1 MKNFAFIFAR
11 GGSKRIKNKNL
22 KKIKNKTLLDITID
36 QAKSIKKIDKIFL
49 STDSKKIA
57 SSVKNK
63 NIEIIIRPKS
73 LANDFSSEWR
83 AWQHAIKEVNKK
95 HNFKK
100 FICLP
105 VTSPLRKK
113 KDIEKC
119 INKLNVKNDII
130 ITIQKTDR
138 NPWFNMVKTN
148 DKNFFEIVNKKK
160 KIVDIRQKAPMVY
173 DMTTVCYVAR
183 PEFILKNKSIFSGKV
198 GALIIPQERALDIDT
213 NFDLKIA
220 RLLY

>member
-1 MKNFAFIFAR
+1 M
-11 GGSKRIKNKNL
+11 
-22 KKIKNKTLLDITID
+22 
-36 QAKSIKKIDKIFL
+36 
-49 STDSKKIA
+49 
-57 SSVKNK
+57 
-63 NIEIIIRPKS
+63 RPKS
-73 LANDFSSEWR
+73 LANNFSPEWC

-95 HNFKK
+95 YTFKK

-113 KDIEKC
+113 QDVEKC
-119 INKLNVKNDII
+119 INKLNLKNDII
-130 ITIQKTDR
+130 ITIQKTER

-148 DKNFFEIVNKKK
+148 NKNFFEIVNKIPK
-160 KIVDIRQKAPMVY
+160 KIVDVRQKAPKVY

-183 PEFILKNKSIFSGKV
+183 PEFILKSKSIFSGKV

-220 RLLY
+220 RLLC